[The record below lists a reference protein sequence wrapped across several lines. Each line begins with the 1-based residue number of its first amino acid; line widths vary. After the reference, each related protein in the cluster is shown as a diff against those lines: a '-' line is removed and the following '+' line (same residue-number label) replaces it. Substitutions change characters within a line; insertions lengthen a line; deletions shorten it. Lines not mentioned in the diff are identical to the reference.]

1 MSRAFVDE
9 SDSNIKED
17 DIPELVIPLP
27 PGVKNYMTPKGAE
40 TVKRE
45 LQELEQTVRPQ
56 LASQVSKN
64 VTDGDSVNSDLVVS
78 VRRKMRVIDRR
89 IEYLSKMIDRM
100 EVIDPK
106 TQAADCVR
114 FGTTVTVMENGTYKR
129 VFRIV
134 GVDESDP
141 KRGCISWISPI
152 AKSLISRAVGD
163 TVKISLPKGETH
175 FKVAKIDYE

>member
-45 LQELEQTVRPQ
+45 LQELERTVRPQ

-64 VTDGDSVNSDLVVS
+64 VTDGDSVNSDMVVS

-89 IEYLSKMIDRM
+89 IEYLTKMIERM
-100 EVIDPK
+100 EIIDPK
-106 TQAADCVR
+106 TQRSYRVR
-114 FGTTVTVMENGTYKR
+114 FGAKVTVLENNIDKR
-129 VFRIV
+129 VYRII
-134 GVDESDP
+134 GVDESNP
-141 KRGCISWISPI
+141 KKGYISWISPL
-152 AKSLISRAVGD
+152 AKALLSLGTGD
-163 TVKISLPKGETH
+163 AVKIHLPKGETSL
-175 FKVAKIDYE
+175 KVVKIEYK

>member
-27 PGVKNYMTPKGAE
+27 FGVKNYMTPKGAE

-45 LQELEQTVRPQ
+45 LEELERTVRPQ

-64 VTDGDSVNSDLVVS
+64 VTDGDSVNSEMVVS

-89 IEYLSKMIDRM
+89 IEYLTKMIGRI
-100 EVIDPK
+100 EIIDPK
-106 TQAADCVR
+106 TQESDRVR
-114 FGTTVTVMENGTYKR
+114 FGATVTVLENNSDKHVY
-129 VFRIV
+129 RIV

-141 KRGCISWISPI
+141 KKGHISWISPL
-152 AKSLISRAVGD
+152 AKALLSLGIGD
-163 TVKISLPKGETH
+163 AVKIRLPKGETGL
-175 FKVAKIDYE
+175 KVAKIEYK

>member
-40 TVKRE
+40 IVKRE
-45 LQELEQTVRPQ
+45 LQELTGSVRPH

-64 VTDGDSVNSDLVVS
+64 VTDGNSVNSDMVVS

-89 IEYLSKMIDRM
+89 IEYLTKMIERM
-100 EVIDPK
+100 EIIDPK
-106 TQAADCVR
+106 TQGSDRVR
-114 FGTTVTVMENGTYKR
+114 FGATATVMENGTYKR

-152 AKSLISRAVGD
+152 AKPLISRAVGD
-163 TVKISLPKGETH
+163 TVKIRLPKGETSL
-175 FKVAKIDYE
+175 KVVKIEYK